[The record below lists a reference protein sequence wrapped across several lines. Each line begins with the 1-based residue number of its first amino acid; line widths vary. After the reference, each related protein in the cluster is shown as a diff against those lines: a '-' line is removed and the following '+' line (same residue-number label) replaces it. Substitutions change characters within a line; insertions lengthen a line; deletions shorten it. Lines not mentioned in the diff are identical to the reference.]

1 MIQTTVVC
9 TLQAED
15 PRSEKKNTKQRWG
28 KEEITFFIQYFDTV
42 SATAGG
48 VQEKEGDISSSQ
60 KSGS

>member
-15 PRSEKKNTKQRWG
+15 PRSEKTKQKNRWG
-28 KEEITFFIQYFDTV
+28 KEEITFFIQYVDTV